1 MSCYRKNSLH
11 RQQYKHTADTTS
23 DNSIPS
29 LTVRINHYCYRRY
42 KENSK

>member
-23 DNSIPS
+23 ATKRTRS
-29 LTVRINHYCYRRY
+29 
-42 KENSK
+42 SKRSTGI